1 MKKAWLVLI
10 LAFSAWYLFGQIKLP
25 RLISDGMILQRESPV
40 AVWGWASPAEKIL
53 LDFNNRQY
61 NAVTD
66 KQGSWKI
73 TIPPVAAGGPYE
85 MVFTASNRVVV
96 KDILFGDVWVC
107 SGQSNMEF
115 MMERLVPLFESKL
128 PGTDNPMIRYF
139 KAPQNYNFKAA
150 QYDFPSG
157 EWLKATQENVL
168 KFSAVAWYFADEL
181 YKKYHIPIGLINA
194 SLGGSPAEAWI
205 SEDAIKEFPSYY
217 AELQK
222 FKNDSLITRIES
234 QDKKRSDE
242 WYKLLN
248 AKDEGFKDTLNLWY
262 KGDLHSTEWMN
273 MDIPGYWANG
283 PLGAVNGVVWF
294 KKEIDVPASME
305 GKPARLVLGCI
316 VDADYAFING
326 VQVGTTGYLYPS
338 RKYAVAP
345 GILHEGKNIVVVRI
359 ISNKGRGGFVT
370 GKSYE
375 LVTKD
380 ERLDLKGT
388 WQYRLGA
395 VMDPLEG
402 QTFVRWKPV
411 GLFNAMISPLLN
423 YRIKGAVW
431 YQGESNTSRYN
442 EYTKLLSALISDW
455 RSKWNQGDFPFLFVQ
470 LPNFMEAK
478 AQPSES
484 EWALFREA
492 QMKALS
498 VPMTGMVVTYDIGEW
513 NDIHPL
519 NKKEVGV
526 RLALAAGKVAYGD
539 SKVVYSGP
547 VYNSFEVKG
556 NKIIISFLNSGSGLM
571 ARGGELKYFSIAA
584 DDGKFV
590 WAKAKI
596 ENGRVVVWSGEIQH
610 PVSVR
615 YAWADNP
622 EGANLYN
629 KEGLPAEPFWI
640 Y

>member
-1 MKKAWLVLI
+1 MKNIWLVLI
-10 LAFSAWYLFGQIKLP
+10 LALPACHINGQIRLP
-25 RLISDGMILQRESPV
+25 RLISDGMILQGESPV
-40 AVWGWASPAEKIL
+40 TVWGWASPGEKIS
-53 LDFNNRQY
+53 LDFDNKQY
-61 NAVTD
+61 NTVTD

-73 TIPPVAAGGPYE
+73 KLQPVAAGGPYE
-85 MVFTASNRVVV
+85 MTFTASNKVVV
-96 KDILFGDVWVC
+96 KDVLFGDVWIC

-128 PGTDNPMIRYF
+128 PGTDNPMIRMF
-139 KAPQNYNFKAA
+139 KVPQNYNFKSA
-150 QYDFPSG
+150 QTDFQAG
-157 EWLKATQENVL
+157 EWQKSTPETTL

-181 YKKYHIPIGLINA
+181 YRKYHVPIGLINA

-205 SEDAIKEFPSYY
+205 SEDAIKEFPAYY

-248 AKDEGFKDTLNLWY
+248 AKDEGFKDTINPWY
-262 KGDLHSTEWMN
+262 KGDVQSAGWMN
-273 MDIPGYWANG
+273 MEIPGYWANG

-294 KKEIDVPASME
+294 RKVINVPASMT
-305 GKPARLVLGCI
+305 GKPARLILGCI

-326 VQVGTTGYLYPS
+326 VQVGTTGYMYPS
-338 RKYAVAP
+338 RKYFVAP
-345 GILHEGKNIVVVRI
+345 GILHEGKNNIILRV
-359 ISNKGRGGFVT
+359 ISNKGKGGFVA

-375 LVTKD
+375 LVTQD
-380 ERLDLKGT
+380 ERLDIKGT

-395 VMDPLEG
+395 AMDPLEG
-402 QTFVRWKPV
+402 QTFVRWKPS

-423 YRIKGAVW
+423 YTIKGAVW

-442 EYTKLLSALISDW
+442 EYTKLLSTLISDW
-455 RSKWNQGDFPFLFVQ
+455 RSKWNQGEFPFLFVQ
-470 LPNFMEAK
+470 LPNYMEAK

-498 VPMTGMVVTYDIGEW
+498 VPNTGMIVTYDIGEW

-519 NKKEVGV
+519 NKKDVGI

-539 SKVVYSGP
+539 RTVVYSGP
-547 VYNSFEVKG
+547 VYDSFKIKE
-556 NKIIISFLNSGSGLM
+556 NKIIISFQNTGSGLM
-571 ARGGELKYFSIAA
+571 ARGGDLKYFSVAA
-584 DDGKFV
+584 ADGKFV
-590 WAKAKI
+590 WARAKI
-596 ENGRVVVWSGEIQH
+596 ENGHVVVWSDEIQH

-629 KEGLPAEPFWI
+629 KEGLPAAPFRI
-640 Y
+640 Q

>member
-1 MKKAWLVLI
+1 MKKAWLILL
-10 LAFSAWYLFGQIKLP
+10 LAFSAWNSFEQIRLP
-25 RLISDGMILQRESPV
+25 RLISDGMILQRDSPFII
-40 AVWGWASPAEKIL
+40 WGWASPDEDIR

-61 NAVTD
+61 KAVTD
-66 KQGSWKI
+66 KQGSWRI
-73 TIPPVAAGGPYE
+73 TLPPVAAGGPYE
-85 MVFTASNRVVV
+85 MVFTASNKIVL

-115 MMERLVPLFESKL
+115 MMERLLPLFETKL
-128 PGTDNPMIRYF
+128 PGTDNPMIRMF
-139 KAPQNYNFKAA
+139 RVPQDYNFKVAGH
-150 QYDFPSG
+150 DFQTG
-157 EWLKATQENVL
+157 EWQRATPESVL

-181 YKKYHIPIGLINA
+181 YKKFHIPVGLINA

-205 SEDAIKEFPSYY
+205 SENAIKEFPEYY

-222 FKNDSLITRIES
+222 FKNDSLIRQIEA
-234 QDKKRSDE
+234 QDKKRSEE
-242 WYKLLN
+242 WYTLLN
-248 AKDEGFKDTLNLWY
+248 AKDKGYADLLNPWY
-262 KGDLHSTEWMN
+262 KGDWQSSDWMN

-283 PLGAVNGVVWF
+283 PLGKVNGVVWF
-294 KKEIDVPASME
+294 KKEINIPASMT
-305 GKPARLVLGCI
+305 GKPARLVLGRI

-326 VQVGTTGYLYPS
+326 IQVGTTGYMYPS

-345 GILHEGKNIVVVRI
+345 GILREGKNTIVVRV
-359 ISNKGRGGFVT
+359 ISNKGKGGFVE

-375 LVTKD
+375 LLTPD
-380 ERLDLKGT
+380 ERVDLKGP
-388 WQYRLGA
+388 WKYRLGA
-395 VMDPLEG
+395 VMEPLES

-411 GLFNAMISPLLN
+411 GLFNAMISPLVN

-431 YQGESNTSRYN
+431 YQGESNTSRYT
-442 EYTKLLSALISDW
+442 EYTKLLSTLILDW
-455 RSKWNQGDFPFLFVQ
+455 RDKWNQGNFPFLFVQ

-492 QMKALS
+492 QAKALS
-498 VPMTGMVVTYDIGEW
+498 VPRTAMVVTYDIGEW

-519 NKKEVGV
+519 NKKDVGV

-539 SKVVYSGP
+539 NKTVYSGP
-547 VYNSFEVKG
+547 VCTSFKIKG
-556 NKIIISFLNSGSGLM
+556 NKLIIAFRNTGSGLM
-571 ARGGELKYFSIAA
+571 ARGGELKHFAVAA
-584 DDGKFV
+584 DHGKFV

-596 ENGRVVVWSGEIQH
+596 ENDRVVVWNDEIKH

-629 KEGLPAEPFWI
+629 KEGLPAAPFWI

>member
-10 LAFSAWYLFGQIKLP
+10 LAFSSWHSFGQIKLP

-40 AVWGWASPAEKIL
+40 MVWGWASPGEKIL

-66 KQGSWKI
+66 ELGSWKI
-73 TIPPVAAGGPYE
+73 TLQPVAAGGTYE
-85 MVFTASNRVVV
+85 MTFTASNRIVV

-115 MMERLVPLFESKL
+115 MMERLVPLFETRL
-128 PGTDNPMIRYF
+128 PATDNPMIRMF
-139 KAPQNYNFKAA
+139 KVPQNYNFKAA
-150 QYDFPSG
+150 QYDFQVG
-157 EWLKATQENVL
+157 EWQKATPESVL

-181 YKKYHIPIGLINA
+181 FKKYHVPIGLINA

-205 SEDAIKEFPSYY
+205 SEDAIKEFPAYY
-217 AELQK
+217 VELQK
-222 FKNDSLITRIES
+222 FKNDSLISRIES

-248 AKDEGFKDTLNLWY
+248 AKDEGYKDTLNPWY
-262 KGDLHSTEWMN
+262 KGNMQFTDWMN

-283 PLGAVNGVVWF
+283 PLGEVNGVVWF
-294 KKEIDVPASME
+294 KKEINVPASMA

-326 VQVGTTGYLYPS
+326 VQVGTTGYMYPS
-338 RKYAVAP
+338 RKYIVAP
-345 GILHEGKNIVVVRI
+345 GILHEGINSIVLRV
-359 ISNKGRGGFVT
+359 ISNRGKGGFVA

-375 LVTKD
+375 LVTQD
-380 ERLDLKGT
+380 ERLDLKGN

-411 GLFNAMISPLLN
+411 GLFNSMISPLLN
-423 YRIKGAVW
+423 YTIKGAVW

-442 EYTKLLSALISDW
+442 EYTKLLSTLITDW
-455 RSKWNQGDFPFLFVQ
+455 RSKWNQGNFPFLFVQ

-526 RLALAAGKVAYGD
+526 RLALTAGKVAYGD
-539 SKVVYSGP
+539 GKVVYSGP
-547 VYNSFEVKG
+547 VYQSFKIKG
-556 NKIIISFLNSGSGLM
+556 NKIIITFQNTGSGLM
-571 ARGGELKYFSIAA
+571 ARGGELKYFSVAA
-584 DDGKFV
+584 SDGKFI
-590 WAKAKI
+590 WANAKI
-596 ENGRVVVWSGEIQH
+596 ENGRVVVWNNEIQH

-629 KEGLPAEPFWI
+629 KEGLPAVPFWI